1 MTDSGR
7 FDWWTSLALLNE
19 ALIEL
24 VARWLSIRTKMIR
37 ASELPPPPADADA
50 TAKNIHLV
58 RAVGGEAYLS
68 GIGGHDYLDE
78 RQFTDI
84 QLLYDEFVPTPYP
97 QLFGDFIPNLS
108 AIDAVFNCG
117 ESIRLKKIVG
127 EV

>member
-1 MTDSGR
+1 M
-7 FDWWTSLALLNE
+7 
-19 ALIEL
+19 
-24 VARWLSIRTKMIR
+24 
-37 ASELPPPPADADA
+37 
-50 TAKNIHLV
+50 
-58 RAVGGEAYLS
+58 GGEAYLS
-68 GIGGHDYLDE
+68 GMGGHDYLDE